1 MRGEEGNQAQVT
13 ATIREVLTEPQYR
26 DTRFKMITLAGH
38 LTKVERTILTAYFEE
53 QEKERQIKEAFEYE
67 MRNKA
72 VVMGGAARSEDLIE
86 HYPIAYGAK
95 GDTKA
100 TNPKDAIGG
109 SKLPI
114 HLWPSVATVL
124 GCLGLLDGSLKYG
137 RQNWRAAGVKYS
149 IYLDAAM
156 RHLMAAWEGEDNDP
170 DSGLPHEAHVL
181 ACMAIIVDAR
191 TNGKLTD
198 DRAYVEHA
206 SYQRYRGFINAM
218 TFHVDR
224 LKEKYNLRSP
234 RHYTRQD
241 SQGTNPCGTA
251 ADLPYANAGQPA
263 RTEGGPSCEIR
274 NR

>member
-1 MRGEEGNQAQVT
+1 MLGEEGNSTYISEKYNMHQLVNAMTPDQR
-13 ATIREVLTEPQYR
+13 ATMRDILNDRER
-26 DTRFKMITLAGH
+26 
-38 LTKVERTILTAYFEE
+38 
-53 QEKERQIKEAFEYE
+53 ERQAKQSKEAFEYE

-72 VVMGGAARSEDLIE
+72 AVLGGAARSDQ
-86 HYPIAYGAK
+86 YCNQVGDSSPIAYGAK
-95 GDTKA
+95 GSDTKA

-206 SYQRYRGFINAM
+206 SYRRYRGFINAM